1 MLKAFSHPT
10 RLSILQELLAGPK
23 CVTDLEELLP
33 VRQANLSQHLC
44 VLRNAN
50 LVDFAQEG
58 ALRCYYLAR
67 PRLVGDMLKLLG
79 REEPVIKRS
88 PAQLKADK
96 QRLEKARQRQA
107 GSNSQIQRSPCK
119 SSST

>member
-107 GSNSQIQRSPCK
+107 GSNSQTQHSPCK

>member
-1 MLKAFSHPT
+1 MMETETAAETLKAFSHPT

-23 CVTDLEELLP
+23 CVTDMEELLP
-33 VRQANLSQHLC
+33 VRQANLS
-44 VLRNAN
+44 
-50 LVDFAQEG
+50 
-58 ALRCYYLAR
+58 R

-96 QRLEKARQRQA
+96 QRRERARQRLK
-107 GSNSQIQRSPCK
+107 IPFV
-119 SSST
+119 